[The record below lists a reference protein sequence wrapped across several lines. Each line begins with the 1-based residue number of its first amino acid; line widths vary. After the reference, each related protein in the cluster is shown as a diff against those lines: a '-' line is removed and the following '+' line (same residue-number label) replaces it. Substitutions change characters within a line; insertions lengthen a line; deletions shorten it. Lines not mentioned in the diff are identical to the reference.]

1 MHFRSM
7 ISVFIAFAIV
17 IKLMKYFSQ
26 CVRNCAFV
34 FPVTVRLLFNIFQSS
49 DCRSPHSIIFR
60 VLQPLPYRYLPT
72 VDSLVFYLT
81 IFILVVPAF
90 LYIVPQVRRAPTSAQ
105 TEILV
110 VNFILQN
117 AHKRDKINTR
127 TPAKLCAIMEMFWIS
142 QRLRLQLAAK
152 MGCGFLIHRIA

>member
-1 MHFRSM
+1 MSFSPLYHF
-7 ISVFIAFAIV
+7 
-17 IKLMKYFSQ
+17 
-26 CVRNCAFV
+26 
-34 FPVTVRLLFNIFQSS
+34 P
-49 DCRSPHSIIFR
+49 SPSA
-60 VLQPLPYRYLPT
+60 LLPYRYLPT

-127 TPAKLCAIMEMFWIS
+127 TPAKLCAIMEMF
-142 QRLRLQLAAK
+142 
-152 MGCGFLIHRIA
+152 

>member
-7 ISVFIAFAIV
+7 ISVFIAFAI
-17 IKLMKYFSQ
+17 KLVKYFSQ

-34 FPVTVRLLFNIFQSS
+34 FPVTVRLLFNKLQWMSFSLLYHFPSS
-49 DCRSPHSIIFR
+49 SA
-60 VLQPLPYRYLPT
+60 LLPYRYLPT
-72 VDSLVFYLT
+72 VDSLVFNLK

-90 LYIVPQVRRAPTSAQ
+90 LYIVLQVRRAPTSAQ